1 MPKLIVI
8 RMHPVGPA
16 AGDDFRSYLNGLT
29 IIAQD
34 LAFDRLQGQ
43 EIGRAFFDSDRTR
56 SRIVQHFTVITVDPP
71 NERLHPVAT
80 AVIEVQEPIGWPEHR
95 SSDIRLRILRGS
107 QELRGHDI
115 HYNVPVIFRDTLPPP
130 EEYAR
135 LEPVGMHLALP
146 PPGVGVDP
154 GDPDLGI
161 PGDGMSPSFAEL
173 RAMVEKVLSQDPGP
187 GDPPDIT
194 RLTPAQCRHIA
205 SEIVWNRQASPL
217 PLPPRPLETLYERR
231 PTPDPFIDADRKRFE
246 AEVAGYYAT
255 HNAEAERLSR
265 YIFAMSA
272 AMFAEARSRVANR
285 VSFRFPVRP
294 GVTSQGS
301 HIREAE
307 VILTP

>member
-1 MPKLIVI
+1 MPNLVI
-8 RMHPVGPA
+8 IRLLPSEPTTA
-16 AGDDFRSYLNGLT
+16 AEFERYLSGLT
-29 IIAQD
+29 LIAHD
-34 LAFDRLQGQ
+34 ISFGRLQGQ
-43 EIGRAFFDSDRTR
+43 EIGRASYDLDRPR

-80 AVIEVQEPIGWPEHR
+80 AVVEIQEPIGWPEHR
-95 SSDIRLRILRGS
+95 SSDIRLRILRSG

-115 HYNVPVIFRDTLPPP
+115 HYNVPVIFRDTLPQP

-154 GDPDLGI
+154 GDPGLGI
-161 PGDGMSPSFAEL
+161 PGDGTPPRFTEL

-194 RLTPAQCRHIA
+194 RMTPAQCRHIA
-205 SEIVWNRQASPL
+205 SEIVWNHQASPL
-217 PLPPRPLETLYERR
+217 PLPPRPLEILYERQ
-231 PTPDPFIDADRKRFE
+231 PTPDPFITADRKRFE
-246 AEVAGYYAT
+246 AEVAAYYAT
-255 HNAEAERLSR
+255 HNAETERLSR

-272 AMFAEARSRVANR
+272 ALFAEARSREANR

-294 GVTSQGS
+294 GVTGPSS